1 MAKEKVEKLNK
12 KRNSAPIP
20 ISARSRKKPFTPKT
34 KKVKEDKKEKEVK
47 EEVKVEEIKNE
58 KIISKTKGN
67 VRKVKVEEKTIKDI
81 DVEEGVDNLLSEQ
94 TSSAKKMK
102 EQEKDK
108 RKKLLKQ
115 KRENKLEEEK
125 KAAFIFRMNNLKKLN
140 ESEKK
145 YTLSRAFV
153 AMILGIVIIVFNL
166 VVIFGYGSIDKKLV
180 EILLKIISMAFILI
194 TITIFEFAYHKD
206 DGKLAM
212 IGTEVLVLSIFI
224 LVSIYIFILYESIF
238 KLYLVIGTVVITFY
252 YLIKMIMVVIKSKND
267 HNKNISDVKEIVK
280 EEEEIEI

>member
-47 EEVKVEEIKNE
+47 EENKVEEVKNE
-58 KIISKTKGN
+58 KIISSTKGN
-67 VRKVKVEEKTIKDI
+67 VRKVKVEEKTIKDY
-81 DVEEGVDNLLSEQ
+81 DVDEGVDNLLSEQ

-115 KRENKLEEEK
+115 KRDNKLEEEK

-140 ESEKK
+140 DSEKK
-145 YTLSRAFV
+145 YTLNRAFV

-224 LVSIYIFILYESIF
+224 LVSIYIFILFESIF

>member
-67 VRKVKVEEKTIKDI
+67 VRKVKVEEKTIKDY

>member
-47 EEVKVEEIKNE
+47 EEIKVEEVKNE
-58 KIISKTKGN
+58 KIISSTKGN
-67 VRKVKVEEKTIKDI
+67 VRKVKVEEKTIKDY
-81 DVEEGVDNLLSEQ
+81 DVDEGVDNLLSEQ

-140 ESEKK
+140 DSEKK
-145 YTLSRAFV
+145 YTLNRAFV

-224 LVSIYIFILYESIF
+224 LVSIYIFILFESIF

>member
-47 EEVKVEEIKNE
+47 EEVKVEEVKNE

-67 VRKVKVEEKTIKDI
+67 VRKVKVEEKTFKDI

-194 TITIFEFAYHKD
+194 TIIIFEFAYHKD

-224 LVSIYIFILYESIF
+224 LVSIYIFILFESIF